1 MENTAPQGQIE
12 PPPRASAGL
21 NRNRD
26 FLKLWAGETV
36 SAFGTY
42 IGDVSIS
49 FAAVIALGATPLQ
62 MGLLTMATNLP
73 ALLFSLFTGVW
84 VDRVRRR
91 ALMIA
96 CDVGRF
102 VLLAS
107 IPLAAIAGILRMQQ
121 LYAVILCA
129 SLLDLIFGVAYQ
141 AYLPTLV
148 TSEQLLAAN
157 SRLTASSSVAMVSG
171 WSLAGWIVEW
181 VGAPFAVG
189 IDAVSF
195 LASAAAIVSIDKP
208 ESASQPEGK
217 TASVIGEMLEG
228 ARFLLVEP
236 RVRGIGVAT
245 LVNGLASGL
254 LSAIFVLYLVDSL
267 GFKTG
272 PLGFMFAAG
281 GASAFVGSLLAQRV
295 STRFGMGPVMVFTFA
310 MNAVG
315 IGVIALAYGPTV
327 RSAGLI
333 VAQQILGGL
342 GLTIYSITAIS
353 VVQVLTPQAMMGR
366 VMASFR
372 FIFTASLMVGAPL
385 AGFTSAAFGIRA
397 TIVAGSLVL
406 FAAATVLAFSPAARI
421 RDAAELTNGALG
433 VPAEEPAI
441 KDQNEPAGSEETAL
455 VGKQK

>member
-1 MENTAPQGQIE
+1 MPMDEAATQSQLDGSS
-12 PPPRASAGL
+12 RLSSGL
-21 NRNRD
+21 NHNRD
-26 FLKLWAGETV
+26 FMKLWAGEAV

-91 ALMIA
+91 VLMIA
-96 CDVGRF
+96 CDLGRF
-102 VLLAS
+102 VLLVS
-107 IPLAAIAGILRMQQ
+107 IPLAAIAGMLKMQQ

-129 SLLDLIFGVAYQ
+129 SLLDLVFGVAYQ
-141 AYLPTLV
+141 AYLPSLV
-148 TSEQLLAAN
+148 SSEELLAAN

-181 VGAPFAVG
+181 FGAPFAVG

-195 LASAAAIVSIDKP
+195 LASAVAVVSIDKP
-208 ESASQPEGK
+208 ETVPEPRSE
-217 TASVIGEMLEG
+217 TASVVGEMLEG
-228 ARFLLVEP
+228 ARFLLLEP
-236 RVRGIGVAT
+236 RVRGIGIAT

-254 LSAIFVLYLVDSL
+254 LSAVFVLYLVDSL

-272 PLGFMFAAG
+272 PLGFMFAVG
-281 GASAFVGSLLAQRV
+281 GASALVGSILAQRL
-295 STRFGMGPVMVFTFA
+295 SARFGMGPAMVFTFT

-315 IGVIALAYGPTV
+315 MGLIAFAYGPTV

-342 GLTIYSITAIS
+342 GLTIYSITATS

-372 FIFTASLMVGAPL
+372 FIFTSSLMIGAPL
-385 AGFTSAAFGIRA
+385 AGLMSAAVGIRA
-397 TIVAGSLVL
+397 TILAGSLVL
-406 FAAATVLAFSPAARI
+406 LVAATLLAFSPAAHI
-421 RDAAELTNGALG
+421 GNADELSNKAIAAR
-433 VPAEEPAI
+433 PEESAI
-441 KDQNEPAGSEETAL
+441 ED
-455 VGKQK
+455 